1 MDTIR
6 VLLVDDHPLYAEGV
20 RAVLRDEHDI
30 EVVAY
35 ASDGAEA
42 LRIALDLQPD
52 VVVTDV
58 RMPGISGPETTQQLL
73 AHLPQVRVLALS
85 GFDDDDLVFGMIKA
99 GAIGYILKDAA
110 PTDIARA
117 IRNVNA
123 GESQLTPSIA
133 RKVLHQF
140 TVLSRDTSHTS
151 DTLFDGLTSR
161 EVEVLRLVASAHSNK
176 EVASELCISERTVE
190 NHIHNIYQKLQIHD
204 RTQAMLYAVKK
215 GLVTFG
221 S

>member
-20 RAVLRDEHDI
+20 RAVLRDENDI

-42 LRIALDLQPD
+42 LQIALDLQPD